1 MATITLSADDRRAIA
16 EAVGRA
22 EEATSGEIVC
32 VLAPEADDYAEV
44 PVAWAAALAFV
55 APLAALLAGWR
66 PAFRL
71 PWLHTWEAGR
81 AALDV
86 QLVET
91 LAAYLTVQAVLFGLV
106 FAALQVPALRRA
118 ATPGGLKAAKVRKG
132 AASQFLA
139 TGLSSAPD
147 RTGVLIYASMG
158 DRRVEVIADRLIHD
172 KVGEAAWREAVQAVQ
187 AGMKGGVTG
196 GGFVRAV
203 EVCGAALATHFPA
216 VGPRA
221 NAFSDEL
228 REL

>member
-1 MATITLSADDRRAIA
+1 MAVTTLTSDDRRAIA

-44 PVAWAAALAFV
+44 PVAWAAALALA
-55 APLAALLAGWR
+55 APLLAVLAGWR
-66 PAFRL
+66 PSLRL
-71 PWLHTWEAGR
+71 SWLHSWEAGR

-86 QLVET
+86 QLVEM
-91 LAAYLTVQAVLFGLV
+91 LAAFVAIQAVLFGLV
-106 FAALQVPALRRA
+106 FALLQVPALRRA
-118 ATPGGLKAAKVRKG
+118 LTPGALKAAKVRKG

-139 TGLSSAPD
+139 TGLAAAPE

-172 KVGEAAWREAVQAVQ
+172 KVGEAAWREAVQAVE
-187 AGMKGGVTG
+187 AGMKGGVSG

-203 EVCGAALATHFPA
+203 EVCGAALAAHFPPT
-216 VGPRA
+216 GPRA
-221 NAFSDEL
+221 NAFPDDL